1 MKGVYTSGVLDFFLE
16 KDVEFST
23 CLGVSAGICTACS
36 YLSKQHGRGYRISV
50 DYLKDKRYCSV
61 YSLLTTG
68 DLFGVQMCYEEIP
81 DVLDPYDYEA
91 FGRYQG
97 KVYAVVTNVETGRPE
112 YKRIQDVK
120 RDIVAV
126 RASSSLP
133 LVSRL
138 VEIEGSLYLDGGIS
152 DSIPIRKSIRMG
164 NEKNVVVLTKP
175 VGYYKK
181 PTSPNMM
188 RMIEHQYKKYPKVV
202 ENMAM
207 RHIRYNKTLRYLE
220 EQEAKGNVFVIRPQK
235 DLKIGRIEKNREKL
249 DALYQEGYQEA
260 KEQYDALLAYMAGD
274 AKGQL

>member
-138 VEIEGSLYLDGGIS
+138 VEIEGGLYLDGGIS

>member
-16 KDVEFST
+16 KNVEFST

-36 YLSKQHGRGYRISV
+36 YLSKQYGRGYRISV

-81 DVLDPYDYEA
+81 DVLNPYDYET
-91 FGRYQG
+91 FGKYQG

-112 YKRIQDVK
+112 YKRLQDMK
-120 RDIVAV
+120 RDIMAV

-138 VEIEGSLYLDGGIS
+138 VEIDGGLYLDGGIS